1 MYVVLRVHQVTVLLS
16 STIRPYTKMKEAA
29 VLPLAPT
36 TITVSPCVW
45 FRLSIIIPPL

>member
-1 MYVVLRVHQVTVLLS
+1 MYIVLRVHQITVLLI
-16 STIRPYTKMKEAA
+16 STIKPYTKMKEAA

-45 FRLSIIIPPL
+45 FHLSIIIPPP